1 MDEEGLPDE
10 DVRSYTDPRA
20 IDSGVI
26 FLMTAWVNNHRCV
39 NKKPVLLIC
48 VVVWIGL
55 RLCTLC
61 LVLCFEYASGA

>member
-26 FLMTAWVNNHRCV
+26 FLMTA
-39 NKKPVLLIC
+39 
-48 VVVWIGL
+48 
-55 RLCTLC
+55 
-61 LVLCFEYASGA
+61 